1 MHYFRV
7 ELDLETAILT
17 PIHSGTLF
25 GQLCWSYRT
34 LHSEKALATW
44 LSQQEEAPF
53 LLSGAM
59 PRGFLPRPLLA
70 PMPRREKLS
79 LGEVQDSKKLRRRPW
94 VLRKDFEAIREGISE
109 GMLMQQLKLAE
120 VATAPAM
127 RTARRAHNTIDRRTG
142 TTPAEGGLYFV
153 DESWPSEESGSGRC
167 DVYVGTEMDEVAI
180 RKLFEF
186 TGTWGFGRDAST
198 GRGRWSCTVHRE
210 SGELFGEKG
219 ARRMSLSH
227 GSLTANMAE
236 PRYKLHVH
244 FGKVGG
250 GYGITS
256 SPFKYPL
263 TLLRPGATFR
273 PSGAGLCGYGE
284 LLRDVHPEKPW
295 IVHHARHLTVGF
307 TEATNG

>member
-7 ELDLETAILT
+7 ELELETAILT

-34 LHSEKALATW
+34 LHGEEALESW
-44 LSQQEEAPF
+44 LRQQDEAPF

-59 PRGFLPRPLLA
+59 PRGFLPRPMLA
-70 PMPRREKLS
+70 PMARTEPLS
-79 LGEVQDSKKLRRRPW
+79 LTKLQDAKMLRRRQW
-94 VLRKDFEAIREGISE
+94 TRREDFQAIRKGLSE
-109 GMLMQQLKLAE
+109 RRLLERLERTEAS
-120 VATAPAM
+120 AAPALRM
-127 RTARRAHNTIDRRTG
+127 ARRAHNEINRLTG
-142 TTPAEGGLYFV
+142 TTPAAGGLYFV
-153 DESWPSEESGSGRC
+153 DESWPSAEDGSGFV
-167 DVYVGTEMDEVAI
+167 DVYVGTELDEIAV

-186 TGTWGFGRDAST
+186 TGKWGFGRDAST

-210 SGELFGEKG
+210 GNDLFGDEG
-219 ARRMSLSH
+219 GRRMSLSH
-227 GSLTANMAE
+227 GSLTENMTD

-256 SPFKYPL
+256 NPFKYPL

-273 PSGAGLCGYGE
+273 PGGAEPGRYGE

-295 IVHHARHLTVGF
+295 IVQDARHLTVGF
-307 TEATNG
+307 TEAIDG